1 MMLCANWRWTNQC
14 HKKSRRN
21 ASGRFC
27 IRTIRMEWSSR
38 RTKAS
43 TRLRSGI
50 KKFYTDNFGA
60 ACAHLYVAGRFDPE
74 EMKKAIGKSSGSWA
88 SGPVPSTNVPD
99 AKSQH
104 VLDLSDRPGAPQSTL
119 LLGLPVPGPNSPDT
133 IPLEVTNAL
142 LGGSFGSR
150 ITSNIREQKG
160 YTYSPR
166 SQVSTRY
173 HDAYWAEAADVTTQF
188 TGASLKE
195 ILGEITR
202 LQNEAPGETE
212 LKGVETYLSGLFVIR
227 NSSRGALI
235 QQLNFVDLQGLSD
248 EYLKNWVQN
257 VNSVTPEQVQGMT
270 KKYIR
275 SNDMAIVVVGD
286 KAKIAE
292 QIVPFQPTGK

>member
-1 MMLCANWRWTNQC
+1 
-14 HKKSRRN
+14 
-21 ASGRFC
+21 
-27 IRTIRMEWSSR
+27 
-38 RTKAS
+38 
-43 TRLRSGI
+43 
-50 KKFYTDNFGA
+50 
-60 ACAHLYVAGRFDPE
+60 
-74 EMKKAIGKSSGSWA
+74 
-88 SGPVPSTNVPD
+88 
-99 AKSQH
+99 
-104 VLDLSDRPGAPQSTL
+104 VLDLCDRPGAPQSTL

-202 LQNEAPGETE
+202 LQNEAPDETE

-248 EYLKNWVQN
+248 EYLKQWVQN

-275 SNDMAIVVVGD
+275 PNDMAIVVVGD